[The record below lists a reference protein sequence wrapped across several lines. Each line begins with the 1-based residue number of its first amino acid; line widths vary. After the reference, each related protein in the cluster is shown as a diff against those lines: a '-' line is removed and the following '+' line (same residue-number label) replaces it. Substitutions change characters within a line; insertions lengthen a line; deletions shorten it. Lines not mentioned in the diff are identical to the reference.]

1 MDIPAVSM
9 RVFSGGAG
17 FGKTFH
23 VMQALE
29 EYLQVNPLKDGQ
41 KVLALTYMHG
51 SRRRLH
57 GRLEENKGLAGRF
70 ECVVLDGLA
79 GRVVLRWQALLLK
92 MGRSVPA
99 VGDFNNMCE
108 AAALLLRDEVVCRW
122 MAATYPVLI
131 LDEAQDLDIS
141 RLAIIQ
147 ALSVYINVIAAADEF
162 QCLDDKL
169 RPNKAF
175 EWLESATEVEWL
187 TKLQRT
193 KSGELLGAAAA
204 IRNGVAPVSGKEF
217 RILLAPRTRTAGSFL
232 ANQLA
237 WYGRAKT
244 TAIITT
250 AVRGFATSVCTW
262 VAENKA
268 DKTGTGPFFIP
279 WEVSESKAAEV
290 YLGALKLPAAAGAQ
304 AFIEYI
310 KAAGDDRTLK
320 DVCDWFDIQRRAL
333 GVTEFQKDVV
343 IEVIERSF
351 SSRRHAS
358 PKGRSRV
365 ALTVHGA
372 KNREFDNVVVLWSAA
387 TVGDADHQRRLLYN
401 AVTRARER
409 CLVLVHLPQAMRS
422 PPFA

>member
-1 MDIPAVSM
+1 M

-23 VMQALE
+23 LMQALE
-29 EYLQVNPLKDGQ
+29 EHLQKNPLGDGQ

-57 GRLEENKGLAGRF
+57 GRLEENKDLAGRF
-70 ECVVLDGLA
+70 ECVVLDSIA
-79 GRVVLRWQALLLK
+79 GRVVHRWQALLSQK
-92 MGRSVPA
+92 GFEVPGA
-99 VGDFNNMCE
+99 GEFNKICD
-108 AAALLLRDEVVCRW
+108 AAALLLRDEIVCRW
-122 MAATYPVLI
+122 MAATYPILI

-141 RLAIIQ
+141 RLAIVQ

-162 QCLDDKL
+162 QCLDDEL

-175 EWLESATEVEWL
+175 EWLDSTAKIEWL
-187 TKLQRT
+187 TKPQRT

-204 IRNGVAPVSGKEF
+204 IRNGEAPVSGKEF
-217 RILLAPRTRTAGSFL
+217 RILIAPRTRTAGSFL

-237 WYGRAKT
+237 WYGRGKS

-268 DKTGTGPFFIP
+268 DKTGMGPFIIP
-279 WEVSESKAAEV
+279 WEVSEAKAAGV
-290 YLGALKLPAAAGAQ
+290 YLAELKLPDIAGAH
-304 AFIEYI
+304 AFLKPI
-310 KAAGDDRTLK
+310 KAAGDDRTVN
-320 DVCDWFDIQRRAL
+320 DVRDWFDIQRRAL
-333 GVTEFQKDVV
+333 GVTEFKKDVV

-351 SSRRHAS
+351 SNRRHAS
-358 PKGRSRV
+358 PKGRARV

-409 CLVLVHLPQAMRS
+409 CLVLVHLPRAMKS